1 MHCGKSTVAIATVA
15 IAWRRQ
21 RLRIQSRPKRRT
33 SEDIIQ
39 RVINRLKEWCD
50 KWLVSVNAN
59 KCNQVSYTAKHK
71 IDTDYYISNN
81 NTKHFIES
89 VDH

>member
-1 MHCGKSTVAIATVA
+1 M
-15 IAWRRQ
+15 
-21 RLRIQSRPKRRT
+21 L
-33 SEDIIQ
+33 Q